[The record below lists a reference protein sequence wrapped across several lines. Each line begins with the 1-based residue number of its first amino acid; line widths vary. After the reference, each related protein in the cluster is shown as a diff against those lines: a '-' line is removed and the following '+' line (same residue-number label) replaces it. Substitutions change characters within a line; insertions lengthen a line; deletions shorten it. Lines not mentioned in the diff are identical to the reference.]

1 MEDLRRR
8 VYPNEMREFFRQ
20 AQEERRQADAIRT
33 LQPVNQQIRQ
43 DFKRAQL
50 KTLSEGLL
58 QRTDPDKNSPIQ
70 VLNPDLLRKIG
81 TFL

>member
-1 MEDLRRR
+1 
-8 VYPNEMREFFRQ
+8 
-20 AQEERRQADAIRT
+20 

-43 DFKRAQL
+43 GVKREQL

-58 QRTDPDKNSPIQ
+58 QRTDPDKNSPIH
-70 VLNPDLLRKIG
+70 VLNPDLLRRIG

>member
-8 VYPNEMREFFRQ
+8 VYPNEMRDFFRQ
-20 AQEERRQADAIRT
+20 AQEERRADAIRT
-33 LQPVNQQIRQ
+33 LQPVNQQII
-43 DFKRAQL
+43 KRAQL